1 MKTGR
6 LKYDFAYG
14 CFLLCGV
21 TVLSLIGLRASYTD
35 AEWSGGAGGLLLI
48 FLPVILAAGVAM
60 LVGIALGI
68 QLWRHWP
75 LIALA
80 GMSVLFITE
89 SLIGYGSVT
98 LQNAVSIAYGA
109 GATAMS
115 GLWFL
120 VLRKRHFPAAVEE

>member
-6 LKYDFAYG
+6 RKYDFAYG

-21 TVLSLIGLRASYTD
+21 TVLSLIGLRASYTG

-60 LVGIALGI
+60 LVGIVLSI
-68 QLWRHWP
+68 RLWRHRP
-75 LIALA
+75 MIALA
-80 GMSVLFITE
+80 GMSFLFITE
-89 SLIGYGSVT
+89 SLTEYGSAT

-120 VLRKRHFPAAVEE
+120 VLRKGHFPRAVQE